1 MNTAGGELIMGSGLA
16 AQSPHFNFITMLKTL
31 RIRTQLSLGFG
42 LVIAMFTLGLLVVGV
57 LASRLNDKVDRI
69 ANETLASVVAV
80 GDMDLQRSQVQQFLT
95 DVSATHDRAAY
106 AEADA
111 AAASFMKDVEL
122 LKRQPFYSGDPEAMA
137 RLAKIEAE
145 FASLQAD
152 GKRMAEAYI
161 EDGIE
166 AGNLLM
172 KGTENQPGF
181 DQASER
187 MGKSLA
193 DVHGRQMARADE
205 IVKAAAA
212 ESRNIISTMVMV
224 GVVAGLVALIAAH
237 WMARS
242 FVRQVGGELGAASE
256 LARHV
261 AQGDLST
268 EIPVHPKD
276 KSSLMAQLKVMQESL
291 VLVVKQVH
299 SGSDAVATASEQIAQ
314 GNHDLSARTEQQASA
329 LEQTSSSMAN
339 LGSTVSVNAEHANT
353 ANDLARQASSVAV
366 QGGKVVADVVGTM
379 RGISEASQKISD
391 ITSVIDS
398 IAFQTNILA
407 LNAAVEAARA
417 GEQGRGFAVVAA
429 EVRTLAQRS
438 AQAAKEIKGLIADN
452 VERVDQGAE
461 LVNRAGHT
469 MQDVV
474 NSIRRVADI
483 VADISSASQDQSRG
497 VSEVGQ
503 AIHQMDQGTQQNAA
517 LVEEMAAAAS
527 GLSVQARQLVQTVSV
542 FRLRPSA

>member
-1 MNTAGGELIMGSGLA
+1 
-16 AQSPHFNFITMLKTL
+16 MLKTL

-42 LVIAMFTLGLLVVGV
+42 LVIAMFIMGLSVVGV

-80 GDMDLQRSQVQQFLT
+80 SDMDLQRSQVQQFLT

-111 AAASFMKDVEL
+111 AAESFMKDVAL
-122 LKRQPFYSGDPEAMA
+122 LKRQPLYSSDPEAMD

-145 FASLQAD
+145 FVSFQAD

-161 EDGIE
+161 EKGIE

-172 KGTENQPGF
+172 KGTDAQPGF

-187 MGKSLA
+187 MGKML
-193 DVHGRQMARADE
+193 DEVHGRQMARADE

-212 ESRNIISTMVMV
+212 ESRRIISTMVIV
-224 GVVAGLVALIAAH
+224 GLVASLVALIAAH

-268 EIPVHPKD
+268 EIPIHPKD
-276 KSSLMAQLKVMQESL
+276 KFSLMAQLKLMQESL
-291 VLVVKQVH
+291 ILVVSQVH
-299 SGSDAVATASEQIAQ
+299 SGSDAVASASEQIAQ

-329 LEQTSSSMAN
+329 LEQTSSSMAH

-366 QGGKVVADVVGTM
+366 QGGEVVADVVKTM

-474 NSIRRVADI
+474 NSIRRVSDI

-497 VSEVGQ
+497 VAEVGQ

-527 GLSVQARQLVQTVSV
+527 GLSAQARQLVQTVSV
-542 FRLRPSA
+542 FRLRPA

>member
-1 MNTAGGELIMGSGLA
+1 
-16 AQSPHFNFITMLKTL
+16 MLKTL
-31 RIRTQLSLGFG
+31 RIRTQLALGFG
-42 LVIAMFTLGLLVVGV
+42 LVIAMFTLGLAVIGY
-57 LASRLNDKVDRI
+57 LANQLSDKVDRI

-111 AAASFMKDVEL
+111 AAAAFLQDVAF
-122 LKRQPFYSGDPEAMA
+122 LKAQPTYSNDPAAME
-137 RLAKIEAE
+137 RLNKIEAE
-145 FASLQAD
+145 FKGFQAD

-161 EDGIE
+161 NEGIE

-172 KGTENQPGF
+172 KGTDAQPGF

-187 MGKSLA
+187 MGEQLDAVREHQMTKA
-193 DVHGRQMARADE
+193 DG
-205 IVKAAAA
+205 IVKAAAV
-212 ESRNIISTMVMV
+212 ESRRITTTMVIV
-224 GVVAGLVALIAAH
+224 GLLAGLVALIAAYS
-237 WMARS
+237 MSRS
-242 FVRQVGGELGAASE
+242 FVRQIGGELGTASE

-268 EIPVHPKD
+268 VIPLHPKD
-276 KSSLMAQLKVMQESL
+276 HTSLMAQLKLMQDSL
-291 VLVVKQVH
+291 VSVVSQVH
-299 SGSDAVATASEQIAQ
+299 SGSEAVATASEQIAQ

-329 LEQTSSSMAN
+329 LEKTSSSMAH
-339 LGSTVSVNAEHANT
+339 LGSTVSVNANAANA
-353 ANDLARQASSVAV
+353 ANELARQASSVAV
-366 QGGKVVADVVGTM
+366 QGGEVVAEVVGTM
-379 RGISEASQKISD
+379 RGISDASQKISD
-391 ITSVIDS
+391 ITSVIDG

-452 VERVDQGAE
+452 VERVDQGAL
-461 LVNRAGHT
+461 LVDRAGHT

-474 NSIRRVADI
+474 SSIRRVSDI
-483 VADISSASQDQSRG
+483 VAEISSASQDQSAG
-497 VSEVGQ
+497 VIEVGQ
-503 AIHQMDQGTQQNAA
+503 AVRQMDEGTQQNAA

-527 GLSVQARQLVQTVSV
+527 GLSAQARQLVQTVAV
-542 FRLRPSA
+542 FRLQSA